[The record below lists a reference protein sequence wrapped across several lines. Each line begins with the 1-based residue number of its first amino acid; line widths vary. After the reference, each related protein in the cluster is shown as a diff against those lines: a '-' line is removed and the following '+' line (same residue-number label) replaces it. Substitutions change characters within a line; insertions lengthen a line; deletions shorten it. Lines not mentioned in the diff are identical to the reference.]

1 MSFPNEVDF
10 VVVEVGDGATPTE
23 AFTVL
28 CGIDNA
34 NINRTVNTSDRFRR
48 DCAKPGSV
56 PARKV
61 QVQGNQVDVTGSG
74 VFNVDQVDL
83 FEESLGVSKNYRLR
97 VGKRDGTDAG
107 VIVGTFA
114 GPFVMTAHNVSIGDE
129 GSAEITLASDGA
141 FTWTPAP

>member
-10 VVVEVGDGATPTE
+10 VVVQIDDGASPE
-23 AFTVL
+23 VFTTL

-34 NINRTVNTSDRFRR
+34 TINRTVNTSDRFRR

-61 QVQGNQVDVTGSG
+61 QVQGEQVDVTGSG
-74 VFNVDQVDL
+74 VFNVDQVEL
-83 FEESLGVSKNYRLR
+83 FENALGVPKNYRLR

-107 VIVGTFA
+107 DIVGEYV

-141 FTWTPAP
+141 FTYTAIP